1 MTAIAGYIISAV
13 DYLAVVWSLS
23 LLRLSHSLK
32 KHNFAEKRIRNKRER
47 ESKGE
52 KGRERERKGEKGRE
66 REREGER
73 VRERGRAI
81 IQKLKSFFCEKT
93 EGCEMAKSMTQKIK
107 LFPHQKSKVAKKYS
121 A

>member
-52 KGRERERKGEKGRE
+52 TGRERERKGEKGRE
-66 REREGER
+66 RERKGER
-73 VRERGRAI
+73 GKERER
-81 IQKLKSFFCEKT
+81 E
-93 EGCEMAKSMTQKIK
+93 
-107 LFPHQKSKVAKKYS
+107 
-121 A
+121 